1 MARLILGFLAAALWL
16 PVLMYVTAGGH
27 GEFWFVMIASFT
39 VPLTLFVAAPLYY
52 FSRRRVTFWACIKV
66 GIALGIVG
74 SLTFL
79 LAIDPHTAR
88 IWAPSLLLA
97 GFISSVVFWFV
108 GIWKNGRLTMRSEA
122 DAS

>member
-27 GEFWFVMIASFT
+27 GELWFVMVASFT

-52 FSRRRVTFWACIKV
+52 FSRRRVTFWACIMV

-79 LAIDPHTAR
+79 VAIDPHTAR
-88 IWAPSLLLA
+88 MWAPSLLLA

-108 GIWKNGRLTMRSEA
+108 GIWKNGRLTTRSEA